1 MRTVF
6 SVKGSGNNIPN
17 LIVSGITHVS
27 VQLNTVR
34 IVDYI
39 YNGFIYFLRRGNIRI
54 SKGKIEHILGSVLS
68 SHLLSFFKH
77 CPDYRA
83 ALHKAFHFT

>member
-6 SVKGSGNNIPN
+6 AVKGSGNNIPN

-54 SKGKIEHILGSVLS
+54 S
-68 SHLLSFFKH
+68 
-77 CPDYRA
+77 
-83 ALHKAFHFT
+83 